1 MERKRSA
8 SEYVL
13 VKIRRFWRIVRR
25 KPRFLFGYLMRS
37 LIFRAIVMTIY
48 FLFFTLLPLTSVT
61 ELVNG
66 RAVSFLRDL
75 PVRIQGFS
83 FDAVVAF
90 VRTVPT
96 DINRILANFS
106 TLLSTR
112 GKWLWAGIK
121 SLWPPKQAKA
131 KIGEFVSNHLRQV
144 RWITRA
150 ILAFMLS
157 LAMLKLILLF
167 VVPLLGLSA
176 VTILGVNIGVFA
188 LVILQWIVTALSKFL
203 SRILQGQVL
212 RWYKIINAKFAMMP
226 LDRWAAGYRDRF
238 VRRVRQLVGGY
249 IRWLTLTVQ
258 VKQGEYRE
266 LERELKGAERNERTQ
281 G

>member
-1 MERKRSA
+1 MERKRST
-8 SEYVL
+8 SEYVR
-13 VKIRRFWRIVRR
+13 VKIRRFWQIARR
-25 KPRFLFGYLMRS
+25 KPRFLLGYLMRS

-61 ELVNG
+61 EIVNG
-66 RAVSFLRDL
+66 RVVGFLRDL
-75 PVRIQGFS
+75 PVRMQGFS
-83 FDAVVAF
+83 FDAMITF
-90 VRTVPT
+90 MRTVPT

-131 KIGEFVSNHLRQV
+131 KVSEFVSQHLRQV

-150 ILAFMLS
+150 ILAFILS
-157 LAMLKLILLF
+157 LIMLKLILLF

-176 VTILGVNIGVFA
+176 ITILGVNIGVFA

-212 RWYKIINAKFAMMP
+212 RWYKIINAKFAVTP
-226 LDRWAAGYRDRF
+226 LDRLAAGYRDRF
-238 VRRVRQLVGGY
+238 VRYVQQLVTGY
-249 IRWLTLTVQ
+249 IRWLTQAVQ
-258 VKQGEYRE
+258 LKQGEYRE
-266 LERELKGAERNERTQ
+266 LERELKGVNVK
-281 G
+281 